1 MFGALAARRVHGL
14 DVGGDAEGCVAD
26 DALGHFYI
34 SEEEHAIWKYGAEP
48 GAGTKRTLVDAA
60 GARGDVT
67 ADLEGPAIAEGP
79 RGTGWL
85 VAAVQGSDSYAVLAA
100 RGRQPIRPHAHGGSG
115 ARDRRW
121 PAHRRARRD
130 DHPIGPSVPGG
141 HPRRRGR
148 PQRRPPPEL
157 QARAVAQT
165 GLKRGQR
172 GAAVRRA
179 ERPAGRRA
187 RGRATG
193 QPGRRGSTCARRTTQ
208 RRTSGRVAIAAAM
221 SSRSSG

>member
-115 ARDRRW
+115 ARHRRC
-121 PAHRRARRD
+121 PAH
-130 DHPIGPSVPGG
+130 
-141 HPRRRGR
+141 
-148 PQRRPPPEL
+148 
-157 QARAVAQT
+157 
-165 GLKRGQR
+165 
-172 GAAVRRA
+172 
-179 ERPAGRRA
+179 
-187 RGRATG
+187 
-193 QPGRRGSTCARRTTQ
+193 
-208 RRTSGRVAIAAAM
+208 
-221 SSRSSG
+221 